1 MPMPGAN
8 PMMGGGA
15 PPGAPPMGGGMPGMG
30 GPGGDPQQDMAL
42 SALDQLNPKSAN
54 PTQALTQVEGALKM
68 AHQLIM
74 AAFPQIS
81 QWNPKLARDLH
92 TIGRQIL
99 STQLELSKET
109 TPQSP
114 PDMGMGGS
122 PGMQGLPPG
131 QGPLQGAPPGGMLG

>member
-1 MPMPGAN
+1 
-8 PMMGGGA
+8 MMGGGM
-15 PPGAPPMGGGMPGMG
+15 PPAGMPPMGGGMPGMG
-30 GPGGDPQQDMAL
+30 GPQDPGQEMAL
-42 SALDQLNPKSAN
+42 SAMDQLNPKSAN
-54 PTQALTQVEGALKM
+54 PTQALTKVEEALKM

-74 AAFPQIS
+74 AVFPQIS

-109 TPQSP
+109 TPQAP

-122 PGMQGLPPG
+122 PGLQGLPPG
-131 QGPLQGAPPGGMLG
+131 QGPLQGSPGGGMVGGGSFGA